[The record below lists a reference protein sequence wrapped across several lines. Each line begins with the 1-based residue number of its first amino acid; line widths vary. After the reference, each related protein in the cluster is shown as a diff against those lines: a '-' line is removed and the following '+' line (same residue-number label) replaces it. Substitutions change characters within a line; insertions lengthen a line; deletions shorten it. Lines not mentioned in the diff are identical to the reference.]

1 MTGNAGPLFSAFA
14 DENSQDFQEQL
25 DAVRRNNIGY
35 IELRSVDKTP
45 LHKQTLD
52 TIRSL
57 KRRADDAGVKFSA
70 AGSAL
75 GKCELNADM
84 DEQVAMCRH
93 LVDVA
98 HILETPYIRMFSFRI
113 PKESSPEACRAQV
126 IDNMGALIDI
136 VSGSGVVLAHEN
148 ESHIYGETAERC
160 LDLYQ
165 TFYSTGGFK
174 GIFDFANFV
183 QVGQRPLTDCWPLL
197 KDYTEYFHIKDAL
210 LQDGCV
216 VPAGQGDGS
225 IKAIL
230 GEAIDGGFS
239 SFLTL
244 EPHLGPP
251 YGDTPEIRFDCA
263 AAAMGSML

>member
-230 GEAIDGGFS
+230 GEAIENGFS

-244 EPHLGPP
+244 EPHLGPT
-251 YGDTPEIRFDCA
+251 YGDTNEIRFDCA
-263 AAAMGSML
+263 AAAMGKML